1 MSFVSVLEKQWKL
14 ILSLAAAVI
23 IFVGALAY
31 MSMHSVK
38 KEKVAQESYFA
49 VEKKLNDIRNAQ
61 MNPAAGAAASADFT
75 AVKAEFES
83 IMADYPGTVA
93 AQMAALH
100 LANLLVQEKNFDLAL
115 AHLQKVENTDKGL
128 VNTLVQQ
135 QIGQL
140 QADKNQCKEA
150 IETWEKILKRKE
162 AEFLHGELKLQQAL
176 CYTELNDLQKAEE
189 ILTNLANQTV
199 NPDMASSSV
208 AKEAEKYLRLI
219 QFKKASGT

>member
-1 MSFVSVLEKQWKL
+1 MSFVSVVEKQWKL
-14 ILSLAAAVI
+14 ILSLAAALI
-23 IFVGALAY
+23 IFAGAMAY

-61 MNPAAGAAASADFT
+61 MNPATAGKVAPDFT
-75 AVKAEFES
+75 DVKTELEAV
-83 IMADYPGTVA
+83 MADHPDTIA

-115 AHLQKVENTDKGL
+115 SHLQKVENTDKGL

-140 QADKNQCKEA
+140 QADKNQCNDA
-150 IETWEKILKRKE
+150 IATWDKILKRKE

-189 ILTNLANQTV
+189 ILTNLANQTA
-199 NPDMASSSV
+199 NPDIGNSSTS
-208 AKEAEKYLRLI
+208 KEAEKYLRLI